1 MKFILNKGWKCG
13 WVSFYF
19 VVDVVG
25 SRMCL
30 MLGFSMENLVLYK
43 LLFLICFVLLD
54 GKVSGYMLSLV
65 ESDDEVF

>member
-1 MKFILNKGWKCG
+1 
-13 WVSFYF
+13 
-19 VVDVVG
+19 
-25 SRMCL
+25 

-43 LLFLICFVLLD
+43 LLFLICFVLMD